1 MTAVSAAPPATPAQL
16 KLHTHAQLFPDD
28 ASFNLCGAFRIT
40 GDVDVERLRT
50 VLGRLGAGIRAL
62 NTAFEHHAGTVR
74 AVHRRPAE
82 DPADPAAAVPVTV
95 LAGDARTEVARLLT
109 EQADTPLPP
118 DAPRQYDF
126 RIYRDDEA
134 VYLTLLFSHLVNDG
148 YSFFNFVAELER
160 LYAEPQAAL
169 SPACEDDPAAL
180 VQPSAPSPAAVE
192 FFRERLGHL
201 TTLGDDRLR
210 GRRTTGGALRG
221 EERRLELGD
230 ELSAAVRTRAK
241 ELGCTPFAFFLAAYL
256 VTYARVTGGRTLV
269 AGIPLANRRGLR
281 QRQAFGYYVNT
292 LPLAVDLRAHGTFED
307 LLRTVQSASVG
318 MLRHQ
323 DLDLSAA
330 AREAAPRIGSGLLAT
345 DNAFTYYKQ
354 PLEIRLPGSTVE
366 SLPLPRRLV
375 KYPLSMNVEDYG
387 AAFAVNVEC
396 SDEQWATDPLA
407 VMHHVVELAAEDP
420 KRRLEDIPALPPAA
434 QARLFA
440 LVNPEAGQEPLAV
453 PASLAAWFEE
463 TARRHPGRTAVR
475 AEDGSLTYAELDERA
490 DRVARRLTEQVP
502 GSHVGIAM
510 RRGTDLVAVI
520 LGTLKARKTYVPLDP
535 HSPAARI
542 EQILTAFPEGIAVV
556 EDEVHW
562 PSSGLR
568 SLASG
573 ELLAPGAGGE
583 RPAAGNAGDDPETC
597 AYVIFTSGSTGRPK
611 GVQVTHR
618 NVMRLM
624 RGSERHFGFGPGDTW
639 SLFHSYAFDFSVW
652 EIFGAL
658 LYGGTLA
665 VVPETC
671 AKSPDAFKEFLV
683 REHVT
688 VLNQTPSAF
697 SQLLKVLTPEDAGR
711 LAVRTVVFGGEAL
724 RYSALLPWYEIMGER
739 ARLVNMYGIT
749 ETTVHV
755 THHAVTPE
763 YARGETASAIGRPLP
778 DLTVTVV
785 DEDGNVCP
793 PGVPGEMVVGGAGVT
808 AGYLG
813 RPELTAERF
822 PLRGGERV
830 YRSGDLGAVRP
841 DGTLVHLGRI
851 DKQVQLRGFRIELGE
866 IETALLA
873 VDGIR
878 ECTVRLDE
886 RDPEHPQLVAFA
898 AGPAVPDD
906 AAVRQVLRERLP
918 AYMVPARIVRT
929 AALPLTINGK
939 VDEAALPW
947 PAAAA
952 EAVQEGQQGTASGSA
967 STEEAVRAVWNRV
980 LPGVAFGPDDN
991 FFDIG
996 GSSMHVVEVHRLLR
1010 EALAAPGLE
1019 MIELF
1024 SHTTVR
1030 RLAAHIDTARG
1041 TIND

>member
-1 MTAVSAAPPATPAQL
+1 MTAASAAPPATPAQL

-28 ASFNLCGAFRIT
+28 ASFNLCAAYRIT

-50 VLGRLGAGIRAL
+50 VLRRLGAGIRAL
-62 NTAFEHHAGTVR
+62 NTVFEQHAGTVR

-82 DPADPAAAVPVTV
+82 EPDVPVTV
-95 LAGDARTEVARLLT
+95 LAGDAREEVARILS

-134 VYLTLLFSHLVNDG
+134 VHLTLLFSHLVNDG
-148 YSFFNFVAELER
+148 YSFYNFAAELER
-160 LYAEPQAAL
+160 LYADPQSAL

-180 VQPSAPSPAAVE
+180 VQPAAPSPAAVE

-201 TTLGDDRLR
+201 TTLGDDRLQ
-210 GRRTTGGALRG
+210 GRRTAGGALRG
-221 EERRLELGD
+221 EERRLELGAG
-230 ELSAAVRTRAK
+230 LSAAVRARAK
-241 ELGCTPFAFFLAAYL
+241 DLGCTPFAFFLAAYL
-256 VTYARVTGGRTLV
+256 VTYARVTGNRALV

-292 LPLAVDLRAHGTFED
+292 LPLAVDLGDHGTFED
-307 LLRTVQSASVG
+307 LLRTVQSTSVG

-323 DLDLSAA
+323 DLDLGAA

-354 PLEIRLPGSTVE
+354 PLEIRLPGTTVE

-387 AAFAVNVEC
+387 ADFAVNVEC

-407 VMHHVVELAAEDP
+407 VMHHVVGLAAEDP
-420 KRRLEDIPALPPAA
+420 KRRLEDIPALSPAA
-434 QARLFA
+434 EAQLFA
-440 LVNPEAGQEPLAV
+440 LVNPEAGQEPFAV

-463 TARRHPGRTAVR
+463 TARTHPQRTAVR
-475 AEDGSLTYAELDERA
+475 AEDGTLTYAELDERA
-490 DRVARRLTEQVP
+490 DRVARRLLEQVP
-502 GSHVGIAM
+502 GGHVGIAM
-510 RRGTDLVAVI
+510 HRGTDLVAVI

-535 HSPAARI
+535 HSPTARI

-556 EDEVHW
+556 EDEEHW
-562 PSSGLR
+562 PSSGVR
-568 SLASG
+568 SLPADG
-573 ELLAPGAGGE
+573 LLAPGTAGE
-583 RPAAGNAGDDPETC
+583 RPPVPEDDPEAC

-652 EIFGAL
+652 EIFGAV

-683 REHVT
+683 REQVT

-697 SQLLKVLTPEDAGR
+697 SQLLKVLAPEDAGR
-711 LAVRTVVFGGEAL
+711 LAVRSVVFGGEAL

-739 ARLVNMYGIT
+739 AQLVNMYGIT

-755 THHAVTPE
+755 THHAITPE
-763 YARGETASAIGRPLP
+763 SARTETASVIGRPLP

-785 DEDGNVCP
+785 DEDGNTCP
-793 PGVPGEMVVGGAGVT
+793 PGVPGEMIVGGAGVT
-808 AGYLG
+808 AGYLS

-866 IETALLA
+866 IETALLT
-873 VDGIR
+873 VGGVR
-878 ECTVRLDE
+878 ECAVRLDE
-886 RDPEHPQLVAFA
+886 RDPQHPQLVAFA

-947 PAAAA
+947 PADATAAA
-952 EAVQEGQQGTASGSA
+952 PEHAAAGSA
-967 STEEAVRAVWNRV
+967 STEDAVRAVWSRV
-980 LPGVAFGPDDN
+980 LPGVTFGPDDN

-1010 EALAAPGLE
+1010 EALAVPELE